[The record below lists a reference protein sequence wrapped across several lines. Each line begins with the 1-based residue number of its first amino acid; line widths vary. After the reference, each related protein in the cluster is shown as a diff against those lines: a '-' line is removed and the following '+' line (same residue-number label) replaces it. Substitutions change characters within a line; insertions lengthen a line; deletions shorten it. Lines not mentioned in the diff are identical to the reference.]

1 MKNNEI
7 EFIFEYNSSVNA
19 PTFLEATEKLV
30 GININAKL
38 KMHKNANSK
47 CTILAKHRL

>member
-19 PTFLEATEKLV
+19 PSFLEATEQLV
-30 GININAKL
+30 GIKL
-38 KMHKNANSK
+38 NDCEKFDSA
-47 CTILAKHRL
+47 A